1 MAATERSSTPLARL
15 QTHVD
20 TLSSL
25 LDSLALIRA
34 QPAVLISPASTPAQV
49 RSAFAEINAFS
60 ASVRSAVA
68 QEAMQAAQDSESAD
82 SAGIDVRSVVHDR
95 AAARKRRRITPPVT
109 QIHTPPKA
117 AVLLPPISPA
127 SAPPIKAKSLAEF
140 VRTHNQSP
148 HRTATL
154 RIWVSSRSKTH
165 SNAPIVLRATVR
177 DVLVAYINLAPTS
190 SEEDAIATRSVTCVG
205 SREEKKQPHSHSDYL
220 VFQKVSQH
228 FSRVLATHPD
238 ASLQILVDLISS
250 YDSLLF
256 APCSRCR
263 RVIEEETLLPPV
275 ARAWGRNG
283 DGKAAARWLARHGSC
298 LDE

>member
-1 MAATERSSTPLARL
+1 MERSSTPLAVL

-25 LDSLALIRA
+25 LDSLSSIRA
-34 QPAVLISPASTPAQV
+34 QPSLLISPASTPAQL
-49 RSAFAEINAFS
+49 RGAFAELNAFS

-68 QEAMQAAQDSESAD
+68 QDAMQAAKDSETAD

-117 AVLLPPISPA
+117 ALLLPPISST
-127 SAPPIKAKSLAEF
+127 SAAPVRAKSLGEF
-140 VRTHNQSP
+140 IRTHNQSP

-154 RIWVSSRSKTH
+154 RIWMSNRNKTH

-177 DVLVAYINLAPTS
+177 DVLIAYINLVPTS
-190 SEEDAIATRSVTCVG
+190 SEEEIIAIRSVTCVG
-205 SREEKKQPHSHSDYL
+205 LREKKLPHSHSDYA

-228 FSRVLATHPD
+228 FARVLATHPN
-238 ASLQILVDLISS
+238 ASLQTLVDLISS
-250 YDSLLF
+250 YDNLLS

-263 RVIEEETLLPPV
+263 RMIEEETLLPPV
-275 ARAWGRNG
+275 ARAWARNG
-283 DGKAAARWLARHGSC
+283 DGKARWLARHGSC
-298 LDE
+298 LEE